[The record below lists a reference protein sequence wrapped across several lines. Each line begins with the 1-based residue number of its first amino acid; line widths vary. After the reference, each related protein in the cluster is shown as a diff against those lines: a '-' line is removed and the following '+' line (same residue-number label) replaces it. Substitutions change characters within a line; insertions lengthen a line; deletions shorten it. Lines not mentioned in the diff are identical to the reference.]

1 LAVDHVVGDGLSLG
15 PILLQILH
23 QVVELAR
30 LQELAHVIAGNRVHS
45 DLKPTALHVRVHVI
59 LSKENIKFCREW
71 SNHERL
77 LISKSISHHLCQLSS
92 IHRIKNLILQIF
104 SLLPECGRYEHLRQR
119 FPIHSCIHHLYLL
132 VHALVLTLAAC
143 VAFKCV

>member
-1 LAVDHVVGDGLSLG
+1 MDHVVGDGLSLG

-59 LSKENIKFCREW
+59 LSKEK
-71 SNHERL
+71 
-77 LISKSISHHLCQLSS
+77 LSS
-92 IHRIKNLILQIF
+92 AVSGATTNAF
-104 SLLPECGRYEHLRQR
+104 SFLKASDIIYA
-119 FPIHSCIHHLYLL
+119 S
-132 VHALVLTLAAC
+132 
-143 VAFKCV
+143 